1 MPDAREDAYRSAGRA
16 VGVSGPPAVASP
28 APADLLRA
36 RLEQRTPVILAGPP
50 GTGKTRLVNQMV
62 SELGGK
68 GQLGCV
74 EVIQFHSDYSYQQFI
89 YGFQPAEAGGFT
101 EKLGILPRLLHAIEA
116 RRRDDPDDVMVDV
129 LVIDEINRADVGSV
143 FGEVMTLLDDRS
155 SKTVR
160 LANGKELALPE
171 SLWIIGTMNT
181 ADRNIA
187 LMDFALRRRFAFVF
201 LQPDYPGMV
210 EWITARGLG
219 FDDFDVDTYAA
230 AVRVLNS
237 RILHHPLLGKGMVL
251 GQSFFVP
258 ASNSERPIATD
269 EVLNLFNGQVFPQI
283 EAYFGSGSWG
293 QVEAMLGSPVARAL
307 RVGETVDWSSL
318 VGLLFTL
325 AASSET

>member
-1 MPDAREDAYRSAGRA
+1 MSDAREDAHSVAGRA
-16 VGVSGPPAVASP
+16 VGTSSFPAATSP
-28 APADLLRA
+28 APAELLLA

-62 SELGGK
+62 SELRGK
-68 GQLGCV
+68 GQMGRD

-89 YGFQPAEAGGFT
+89 YGFRPAEAGGFT
-101 EKLGILPRLLHAIEA
+101 EMPGILPRLLDAIEA
-116 RRRDDPDDVMVDV
+116 RRRDAPDDVTVDV

-155 SKTVR
+155 SKTVC
-160 LANGKELALPE
+160 LANGKELALPD

-201 LQPDYPGMV
+201 MQPDYPGMV

-237 RILHHPLLGKGMVL
+237 RIGHHPLLGKGMVL

-258 ASNSERPIATD
+258 ASNSKRPIATD

-293 QVEAMLGSPVARAL
+293 QVEAMLGPSIAHAL
-307 RVGETVDWSSL
+307 RVGEMVDWPSL
-318 VGLLFTL
+318 VGLVRSL